1 MKTASLLLVLT
12 TATALAACATRPDTA
27 ERRIAY
33 TCDGGPP
40 VTVVYAGETARI
52 ENPDGGEPIVLQRRK
67 SGSGLWYESPTHT
80 VRSKGDEIVY
90 TIGRRAPM
98 ICRAAITP
106 QPR

>member
-1 MKTASLLLVLT
+1 MRVVFPIVLIAA
-12 TATALAACATRPDTA
+12 ATLAACTTGPETVN
-27 ERRIAY
+27 RRVAY
-33 TCDGGPP
+33 TCEGGPP

-52 ENPDGGEPIVLQRRK
+52 ETADGESIVLQRRK

-80 VRSKGDEIVY
+80 VRSRGDEIVY

-98 ICRAAITP
+98 IYRTAVA

>member
-1 MKTASLLLVLT
+1 MKTAIPLMLM
-12 TATALAACATRPDTA
+12 TATALAACATEPEMI
-27 ERRIAY
+27 ERRMTY

-40 VTVVYAGETARI
+40 VTVVYAGEVARI
-52 ENPDGGEPIVLQRRK
+52 ENPDGGAPIVLQRRK

-80 VRSKGDEIVY
+80 VRSRGDEIVY

-98 ICRAAITP
+98 ICRTAITP

>member
-1 MKTASLLLVLT
+1 MKVVLPIALIAVT
-12 TATALAACATRPDTA
+12 TLAACATGP
-27 ERRIAY
+27 EMVNRRVAY

-40 VTVVYAGETARI
+40 VTVIYAGETARL
-52 ENPDGGEPIVLQRRK
+52 ETADGESIALQRRK

-80 VRSKGDEIVY
+80 VRSRGDEIVY

-98 ICRAAITP
+98 ICRAAVTP